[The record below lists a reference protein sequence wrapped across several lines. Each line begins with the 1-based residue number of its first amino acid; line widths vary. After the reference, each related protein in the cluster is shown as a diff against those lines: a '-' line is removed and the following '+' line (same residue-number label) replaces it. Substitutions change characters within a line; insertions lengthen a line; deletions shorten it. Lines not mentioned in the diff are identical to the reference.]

1 MKFNVNDY
9 VRVKLTPTGKE
20 ILRKQFEER
29 HERMPQVFKELSLPE
44 EDENGFSQW
53 QMWRLFETFG
63 EHIFLGCEP
72 PFETEIEIVGKAFQQ
87 SVQRTGGESGQQNLF
102 SAGEVLPAK
111 VTAKSPR
118 RWLRKPLDPRAK

>member
-1 MKFNVNDY
+1 MRENVVY
-9 VRVKLTPTGKE
+9 
-20 ILRKQFEER
+20 
-29 HERMPQVFKELSLPE
+29 EL

-118 RWLRKPLDPRAK
+118 RSRKPLDPRAK